1 MKKSDIA
8 FARMLLRQKKR
19 SGTASLESLKSVIF
33 ELSPD
38 QGAWRADTNEKV
50 YLLMQLISKHLDD
63 PASAREGLGLLFTVL
78 SRGGSSAVEMARPV
92 FREKIESMY
101 HKPLY
106 KNERFLPRL
115 RLMLDNYDSKVV
127 CSVTSDAI
135 HLWEEERFR
144 AASGFLGS
152 RELEQRGLK
161 SVVKEFLGGEIAK
174 AGNSLDKTALSR
186 AVELYSQVR

>member
-1 MKKSDIA
+1 MKKSDLA
-8 FARMLLRQKKR
+8 FARMLLRQQKR
-19 SGTASLESLKSVIF
+19 SGPTLESLKSVIF

-38 QGAWRADTNEKV
+38 QGAWKADTNEKV
-50 YLLMQLISKHLDD
+50 YLLMQLISKRLDD
-63 PASAREGLGLLFTVL
+63 PSSAREGLGLLFTVL
-78 SRGGSSAVEMARPV
+78 SRGGSSAVEMAKPL

-101 HKPLY
+101 HQPLY

-161 SVVKEFLGGEIAK
+161 GVVKELRGKEIAK